1 MTSRLLL
8 TLLAILTGL
17 SAQGSAVQAR
27 ALTATSTQ
35 VAAVCALATVRGA
48 KASAEMAMPFDLA
61 VFTIVEPGR
70 FDVLTRA
77 AVAVPAYLIRVDRA
91 HE

>member
-8 TLLAILTGL
+8 TLLAIMTGL
-17 SAQGSAVQAR
+17 SAQGSTVQAR
-27 ALTATSTQ
+27 AITATSTQ

-48 KASAEMAMPFDLA
+48 KASAVMTRPFDLA
-61 VFTIVEPGR
+61 VFSFVEPGR
-70 FDVLTRA
+70 FDILTRA
-77 AVAVPAYLIRVDRA
+77 AVTVPAYVIRVDRA